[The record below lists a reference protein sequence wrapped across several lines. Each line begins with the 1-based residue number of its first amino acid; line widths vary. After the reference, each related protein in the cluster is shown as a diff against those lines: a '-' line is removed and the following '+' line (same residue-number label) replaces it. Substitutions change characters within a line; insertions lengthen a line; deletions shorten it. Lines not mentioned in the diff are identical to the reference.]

1 MACSLVFSQS
11 RVDFLDAF
19 DERESSVP
27 GTISMLFSILSACLC
42 AWVVSESMT
51 MRSVSCF
58 SCFSLFFILMFLGKD
73 KHGLLPSFS
82 EFDQKI
88 DLSCFSQKFVR
99 KTQKE
104 ERKFNN
110 DISNLLEGHHRP
122 VSEKHTLSNCENYSW
137 SISKSAYA
145 LRKTSDETSS
155 SYSSFKQQNFPIPL
169 LRL

>member
-19 DERESSVP
+19 DESESSVP

-51 MRSVSCF
+51 MRSVS
-58 SCFSLFFILMFLGKD
+58 FFYVFCVKD
-73 KHGLLPSFS
+73 KRVLLKNRLETF
-82 EFDQKI
+82 I
-88 DLSCFSQKFVR
+88 I
-99 KTQKE
+99 KTQKK

-110 DISNLLEGHHRP
+110 DISNFRGQSAKNTHFP
-122 VSEKHTLSNCENYSW
+122 TVKSTYSW

>member
-19 DERESSVP
+19 DESESSVP

-51 MRSVSCF
+51 MRSVS
-58 SCFSLFFILMFLGKD
+58 FFYSDVFRVKD
-73 KHGLLPSFS
+73 KRVLLKNRLETF
-82 EFDQKI
+82 I
-88 DLSCFSQKFVR
+88 R
-99 KTQKE
+99 KTQKKRE
-104 ERKFNN
+104 NLIMTSA
-110 DISNLLEGHHRP
+110 ISCEGHHRP
-122 VSEKHTLSNCENYSW
+122 SPAKNTHFPTVKSTYSW